1 MYWVALIAGAV
12 LALAYV
18 VVKIRHN
25 QLTTSD
31 AVFWFLFALALIVMA
46 IFPQIIYGFSSVL
59 GIESPA
65 NFVFLCMLAV
75 VIYRQLIMA
84 VEHARLR
91 NKITQLTQV
100 IALSRM
106 DDPVEED
113 MEREDR

>member
-1 MYWVALIAGAV
+1 M
-12 LALAYV
+12 
-18 VVKIRHN
+18 
-25 QLTTSD
+25 
-31 AVFWFLFALALIVMA
+31 
-46 IFPQIIYGFSSVL
+46 L

-65 NFVFLCMLAV
+65 NFVFLCILAV
-75 VIYRQLIMA
+75 VIYRQLTMA

-106 DDPVEED
+106 DDPAEAG